1 MKSNVDIYL
10 ELLYSTIV
18 VPDVTTDGEPCY
30 VAYNPEL
37 EGCMS
42 HGDTLEEA
50 IHNLGE
56 VRRLYI
62 SSLIAEGLEVP
73 LPQGTSANWEVVT
86 PTGEEPESVYPLPEI
101 TPPIF
106 EPVT

>member
-1 MKSNVDIYL
+1 MKSDAGEFL
-10 ELLYSTIV
+10 KLPYSTVV

-30 VAYNPEL
+30 LAYNPEL

-42 HGDTLEEA
+42 HGDTPEEA
-50 IHNLGE
+50 LYNLGE

-62 SSLIAEGLEVP
+62 STLIAEGLEVP
-73 LPQGTSANWEVVT
+73 RPQEARANWEILI
-86 PTGEEPESVYPLPEI
+86 PTSQEPESVYPLPEI

-106 EPVT
+106 EPVP